1 MKVDVAFVLV
11 NLNLN
16 LNLNLNFVLVNVQ
29 YAVEP
34 KTYAGPKL
42 LGEARGA
49 VLCSEWLTLPGIPAR
64 VRR

>member
-1 MKVDVAFVLV
+1 MKVDVAFV
-11 NLNLN
+11 LN

-34 KTYAGPKL
+34 KTYAEPKL
-42 LGEARGA
+42 LGRRVRG

>member
-1 MKVDVAFVLV
+1 MKVDVAFV
-11 NLNLN
+11 LN

-34 KTYAGPKL
+34 KTYAEQL
-42 LGEARGA
+42 LGSARG

>member
-1 MKVDVAFVLV
+1 VKVDVA
-11 NLNLN
+11 
-16 LNLNLNFVLVNVQ
+16 FVLVNVQ

-34 KTYAGPKL
+34 KTYTVPKL
-42 LGEARGA
+42 LGRRVRG

>member
-11 NLNLN
+11 N
-16 LNLNLNFVLVNVQ
+16 VQ
-29 YAVEP
+29 YAVKP
-34 KTYAGPKL
+34 KTYARGAQTSV
-42 LGEARGA
+42 GGARG